1 MNRNFVLGL
10 LIGSL
15 GVLIALTLFPL
26 HHSTSADTSRAVQL
40 HEGWNLLVWT
50 GDSQA
55 ADTALA
61 PIADKMPIA
70 YSWQA
75 DSRTF
80 GLYVPNRPDISTM
93 GQVEKDTGYWV
104 LMVDGATLNVPTASL
119 QCPQPSPCP
128 EYSPCP
134 TSAPC
139 STPTACPTSTP
150 CSTGRC
156 PPDPVDSNKCA
167 DALYEWAQSLYLS
180 PIAEMDIELWC
191 GEWPEMYVKCSSMP
205 ISRDKCAQALF
216 DWAQSGFLSPIAEMD
231 VELWC

>member
-10 LIGSL
+10 LIGGL
-15 GVLIALTLFPL
+15 GVLIVLMLFPL

-128 EYSPCP
+128 
-134 TSAPC
+134 
-139 STPTACPTSTP
+139 TPTACP
-150 CSTGRC
+150 
-156 PPDPVDSNKCA
+156 D
-167 DALYEWAQSLYLS
+167 
-180 PIAEMDIELWC
+180 C
-191 GEWPEMYVKCSSMP
+191 GEWQSLAQDCVADFSQCADDLSSCSNELFSCREDLENCADTTEVCGLIRDLQIEYDGAVP
-205 ISRDKCAQALF
+205 ILDQYSLYWMNLTFVVDDLHSWRIWNCY
-216 DWAQSGFLSPIAEMD
+216 
-231 VELWC
+231 